1 MATARPV
8 ITVYKADDASSK
20 NQVPM
25 PDVFQAPLRADQ
37 VDFVHKLM
45 LKNTRQAYAVSEN
58 AGYQTAAESWGTGR
72 AVARIPRVPGG
83 GTHRAGQGAFG
94 NMCRGGSM
102 FCPTKIWRRWH
113 RKINITQKRHAVSAT
128 LASSA
133 VGPLV
138 MARGHR
144 IEDVPEL
151 PLVVDDS
158 LEKMT
163 KTKDVYNLCKRFG
176 LKADLDRV
184 LANRK
189 IRAGKGKARGKKY
202 KTPRGP
208 LIVYNSDDGIVKAA
222 KNIPGLDVVNV
233 NSPNLLKLAPGGKLG
248 RMCIWTESAIA
259 ACEDN
264 FGTMTNAAKNKKGYH
279 IGRPVMTNCDLSKII
294 NSEEIQAVL
303 RPAREGMSKACRQKK
318 NPLKSMDALNK
329 INPGASKR
337 AMRARA
343 TNEATKPAGKR
354 ASKFETTD
362 EYNSAKL
369 QKKKNLTKKKAN
381 SKVAK
386 AWYKEQMD
394 AYKVVKPVEGDDDE
408 EDEE

>member
-1 MATARPV
+1 L
-8 ITVYKADDASSK
+8 TVYKADDATTK
-20 NQVPM
+20 NQVSM
-25 PDVFQAPLRADQ
+25 PDVLSSPLRPDL

-45 LKNTRQAYAVSEN
+45 LKNTRQAYAVSDN

-102 FCPTKIWRRWH
+102 YTPTKIWRRWH
-113 RKINITQKRHAVSAT
+113 RKVNITQRRHAVSAS

-189 IRAGKGKARGKKY
+189 IRAGKNKVRGRKY

-208 LIVYNSDDGIVKAA
+208 LIIYNNDDGIVKAA
-222 KNIPGLDVVNV
+222 KNIPGLDVLNI

-259 ACEDN
+259 ACEEN
-264 FGTMTNAAKNKKGYH
+264 FGTFTAASKNKKGYH
-279 IGRPVMTNCDLSKII
+279 LARAVMTNCDLSKII
-294 NSEEIQAVL
+294 NSDEIQSVL
-303 RPAREGMSKACRQKK
+303 RPAREGMVKVCRQRK
-318 NPLKSMDALNK
+318 NALKSIDAMNK
-329 INPGASKR
+329 LNPGETKRVMQRRAAQDGSKS
-337 AMRARA
+337 
-343 TNEATKPAGKR
+343 ATKRG
-354 ASKFETTD
+354 SKFEKTD
-362 EYNSAKL
+362 SFNSVQNRKAKEL
-369 QKKKNLTKKKAN
+369 VKRKKY
-381 SKVAK
+381 SKVGH
-386 AWYKEQMD
+386 AWYKQQTE
-394 AYKVVKPVEGDDDE
+394 AYKTQPAAE
-408 EDEE
+408 EKSEE

>member
-8 ITVYKADDASSK
+8 LTVYKTDDASAKS
-20 NQVPM
+20 QVPM
-25 PDVFQAPLRADQ
+25 PDVFTSPLRSDL

-45 LKNTRQAYAVSEN
+45 LKNTRQAYAVSTN

-113 RKINITQKRHAVSAT
+113 RKINVTQRRHAVTST
-128 LASSA
+128 LASTA
-133 VGPLV
+133 VAPLV

-144 IEDVPEL
+144 IEEVPEL

-163 KTKDVYNLCKRFG
+163 KTNDVYKLLKRFG

-184 LANRK
+184 LSNRK
-189 IRAGKGKARGKKY
+189 IRAGKGKSRGRKY
-202 KTPRGP
+202 KTPAGP
-208 LIVYNSDDGIVKAA
+208 LIIYNNDDGIVKAA
-222 KNIPGLDVVNV
+222 KNIPGLEVLNV

-259 ACEDN
+259 ACDKN
-264 FGTMTNAAKNKKGYH
+264 FGTQTSASEVKKGYH
-279 IGRPVMTNCDLSKII
+279 MNRPVMTNTDLSKLI
-294 NSEEIQAVL
+294 NSEEIQSVL
-303 RPAREGMSKACRQKK
+303 RPAREGYTKVLRQKK
-318 NPLKSMDALNK
+318 NPLKSPDAMDKL
-329 INPGASKR
+329 NPGSTKRSMRAKAAQVSDKPLRKR
-337 AMRARA
+337 AAKFPTMG
-343 TNEATKPAGKR
+343 EFKATKEK
-354 ASKFETTD
+354 K
-362 EYNSAKL
+362 AKL
-369 QKKKNLTKKKAN
+369 LAKKKAT
-381 SKVAK
+381 SKTAK
-386 AWYKEQMD
+386 SWYKAQLA
-394 AYKVVKPVEGDDDE
+394 AYKKPEVEASA

>member
-20 NQVPM
+20 NQVEM
-25 PDVFQAPLRADQ
+25 PAVMSAPLRNDLVEIVQ
-37 VDFVHKLM
+37 QLM

-102 FCPTKIWRRWH
+102 YTPTRVWRRWH
-113 RKINITQKRHAVSAT
+113 RKINVTQRRHAVSAA
-128 LASSA
+128 LASTA
-133 VGPLV
+133 VPPLV

-144 IEDVPEL
+144 IEEVPEL

-163 KTKDVYNLCKRFG
+163 KTKDVYNTCVRFG
-176 LKADLDRV
+176 LKADLERV
-184 LANRK
+184 LKNRK
-189 IRAGKGKARGKKY
+189 IRAGKNKVRGKKY

-208 LIVYNSDDGIVKAA
+208 IIVYNQDDGIVKAA

-248 RMCIWTESAIA
+248 RMAIWTESAIA

-264 FGTMTNAAKNKKGYH
+264 FGTFTTAAKNKKGYH
-279 IGRPVMTNCDLSKII
+279 LGRSVMTNCDLSKII
-294 NSEEIQAVL
+294 NSEEIQSVL
-303 RPAREGMSKACRQKK
+303 RPAREGMVKVCRQKK
-318 NPLKSMDALNK
+318 NPLKSPDAMNK
-329 INPGASKR
+329 LNPGAAKAAARRRAACEGAKPATKR
-337 AMRARA
+337 A
-343 TNEATKPAGKR
+343 GKH
-354 ASKFETTD
+354 AKTD
-362 EYNSAKL
+362 SYNSA
-369 QKKKNLTKKKAN
+369 QATKKKLLAKK
-381 SKVAK
+381 KVAHKSAK
-386 AWYKEQMD
+386 AWYKAQID
-394 AYKVVKPVEGDDDE
+394 AYKPQAVEE
-408 EDEE
+408 EESEE